1 MYQNGANTKYNEP
14 DGSGFNELATY
25 GSTKWS

>member
-1 MYQNGANTKYNEP
+1 MYQNGANTKYNVLA
-14 DGSGFNELATY
+14 DTGFTELATY